1 MKKFNAF
8 IEKRNFKKIFIV
20 YIIIAVICGA
30 VCAGAVRYIFRD
42 KINFALQYEK
52 TNELLKKQN
61 SDENKKQSID
71 RLANSS
77 DDICDIY

>member
-30 VCAGAVRYIFRD
+30 ACAGAVGYIFR
-42 KINFALQYEK
+42 E

-61 SDENKKQSID
+61 CK
-71 RLANSS
+71 
-77 DDICDIY
+77 